1 APLDDYQPPSLAPN
15 TAETSRCSDPA
26 FRAKGFHGPF
36 PHQFRMSPTGGRIGG
51 SSLPR
56 KAEPIDSPPRP
67 PTWYHQV
74 VPRTRAS
81 AGTYGT
87 VRCHS
92 TCETLSRIGH
102 PKDCLRDPLT
112 RPPIQESARKS
123 SWSAP
128 HQPWSGTPG
137 TFSYLG

>member
-1 APLDDYQPPSLAPN
+1 RCQVVASRHQSDRVLFHHRTHMLPIDD
-15 TAETSRCSDPA
+15 RSD
-26 FRAKGFHGPF
+26 
-36 PHQFRMSPTGGRIGG
+36 G
-51 SSLPR
+51 SSSLR
-56 KAEPIDSPPRP
+56 KAEPIDYPRRP

-128 HQPWSGTPG
+128 RQPWSGTPG